1 MIRVVLAD
9 DQLLVRQ
16 GIRGLLE
23 MTGDVEVVGEAGDGL
38 EAVDVVM
45 KTKPDVALFDVR
57 MPVATGIEALR
68 ELKKRKIDQKTI
80 MLTTFDDDAALK
92 DAMKEGAA
100 GWLLKDVSL
109 EALAAAIRDVHAGKK
124 LVVMTM
130 TAAASE
136 TMRMEPTDFP
146 ANEQPTALTTRELE
160 VLRLIAR
167 GMSNREIAE
176 QNGTSEGTVKNQ
188 TSSIL
193 QKLGVRDRT
202 RAVLKAAELGLL

>member
-38 EAVDVVM
+38 AAVDVVM
-45 KTKPDVALFDVR
+45 KTKPDVGLFDVR

-68 ELKKRKIDQKTI
+68 ELKKRKIELKTI

-92 DAMKEGAA
+92 DAIREGAA

-109 EALAAAIRDVHAGKK
+109 EALAAAIRDVAAGKK
-124 LVVMTM
+124 LVMPM
-130 TAAASE
+130 TAGAGE
-136 TMRMEPTDFP
+136 TIRMEPTDFP
-146 ANEQPTALTTRELE
+146 ANAHPTALTARELE

-176 QNGTSEGTVKNQ
+176 ANGTSEGTVKNQ

>member
-1 MIRVVLAD
+1 VIRVVLAD

-45 KTKPDVALFDVR
+45 KTKPDVGLFDVR
-57 MPVATGIEALR
+57 MPVATGIDALR
-68 ELKKRKIDQKTI
+68 ELKKRKIDLKTI

-92 DAMKEGAA
+92 DAMKEGAV

-109 EALAAAIRDVHAGKK
+109 EALAAAIRDVAAGKK
-124 LVVMTM
+124 LVMAM
-130 TAAASE
+130 TAGASE
-136 TMRMEPTDFP
+136 TMRMEPTEFA
-146 ANEQPTALTTRELE
+146 ANEQPTALTARELE

>member
-1 MIRVVLAD
+1 VIRVVLAD

-23 MTGDVEVVGEAGDGL
+23 MTGDIEVVGEAGDGL

-45 KTKPDVALFDVR
+45 RTKPDVGLFDVR
-57 MPVATGIEALR
+57 MPVARGIDTIR
-68 ELKKRKIDQKTI
+68 ELRKRKIDLKTI

-92 DAMKEGAA
+92 EAMAEGAS

-109 EALAAAIRDVHAGKK
+109 EALATAIRDVAAGKT
-124 LVVMTM
+124 LVMPM
-130 TAAASE
+130 TAGAAE
-136 TMRMEPTDFP
+136 TIRMEPTEFP
-146 ANEQPTALTTRELE
+146 SSDRPSALTPRELE
-160 VLRLIAR
+160 VLRLVAR

-176 QNGTSEGTVKNQ
+176 SLGTSEGTVKNQ